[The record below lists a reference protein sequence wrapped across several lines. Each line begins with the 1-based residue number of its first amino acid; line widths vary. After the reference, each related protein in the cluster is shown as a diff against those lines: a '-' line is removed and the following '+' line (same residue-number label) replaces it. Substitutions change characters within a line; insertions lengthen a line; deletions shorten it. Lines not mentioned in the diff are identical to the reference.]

1 MKLDWVVIRAACPDD
16 AGDAQF
22 GLRALQTLWSAETCV
37 LIGMDWDAALAL
49 VPAEAQ
55 GHMLVLDGAWLS
67 VDSRCVQR
75 LAWAL
80 EQGADV
86 AQACDSTRPEPMR
99 PAAYA
104 TLRGMERFVD
114 THEVGVYPLEGPGA
128 PARFELGTLAGWRKR
143 LAGCAQMVRV
153 SGAWVHD
160 SSGFFSS
167 AREEMLPLV
176 PSDVRHAVDVG
187 GGEGG
192 FLAALKARYP
202 QAQTQLVE
210 LTEGAAAKARGRP
223 GVDAV
228 WVGDFQTWRPE
239 NRFDCISFLDVI
251 EHMVD
256 PERALRHARS
266 LLTDAG
272 CVVLSIPNA
281 GHWSVVADLLEGRW
295 DWAPSGIHC
304 YTHVRFFTRRTIED
318 MLARVGLVAVEWLPV
333 VVPGRADWHAQWQG
347 SAELAVDVN
356 ALDVYAYGVRAVVT
370 HSR

>member
-1 MKLDWVVIRAACPDD
+1 MKLDWVVIRATCPDD

-22 GLRALQTLWSAETCV
+22 GLRALQTLWPSEARV
-37 LIGMDWDAALAL
+37 LVGMDWDAALAL
-49 VPAEAQ
+49 VPADAQ

-67 VDSRCVQR
+67 VESRCLLR

-86 AQACDSTRPEPMR
+86 AQACDSKRPEPMR
-99 PAAYA
+99 PVAYA

-114 THEVGVYPLEGPGA
+114 MHAVGVHAVDGVAG

-143 LAGCAQMVRV
+143 QAGGAQVVRV
-153 SGAWVHD
+153 CGAWVHD

-176 PSDVRHAVDVG
+176 PADVRTVLDVG

-192 FLAALKARYP
+192 FLAALKDRFP
-202 QAQTQLVE
+202 DVQTQLVE

-228 WVGDFQTWRPE
+228 WVGDFQDWNPAR
-239 NRFDCISFLDVI
+239 RFDCISFLDVI

-256 PERALRHARS
+256 PERVLRHARS

-304 YTHVRFFTRRTIED
+304 YTHLRFFTRRTIED

-333 VVPGRADWHAQWQG
+333 VVPGRADWSAQWAG
-347 SAELAVDVN
+347 SAQLALDVD
-356 ALDVYAYGVRAVVT
+356 ALDVYAYGVRAVALD
-370 HSR
+370 RR

>member
-1 MKLDWVVIRAACPDD
+1 MGPV
-16 AGDAQF
+16 
-22 GLRALQTLWSAETCV
+22 
-37 LIGMDWDAALAL
+37 
-49 VPAEAQ
+49 
-55 GHMLVLDGAWLS
+55 
-67 VDSRCVQR
+67 
-75 LAWAL
+75 
-80 EQGADV
+80 
-86 AQACDSTRPEPMR
+86 
-99 PAAYA
+99 AYA

-114 THEVGVYPLEGPGA
+114 MHAVGVQLVEGPVV

-143 LAGCAQMVRV
+143 QAGCAQVVRV

-160 SSGFFSS
+160 SSGFFAS

-176 PSDVRHAVDVG
+176 PADARHVVDVG

-192 FLAALKARYP
+192 FLSALKARYP
-202 QAQTQLVE
+202 AVHTQLVE

-228 WVGDFQTWRPE
+228 WVGDFQAWSPGQ
-239 NRFDCISFLDVI
+239 RFDCISFLDVI

-266 LLTDAG
+266 LLRDTG

-304 YTHVRFFTRRTIED
+304 YTHLRFFTRRTIED
-318 MLARVGLVAVEWLPV
+318 MLARADLMAVEWLPV
-333 VVPGRADWHAQWQG
+333 VVPGRADWLAQWQG
-347 SAELAVDVN
+347 SAGLAVDVA
-356 ALDVYAYGVRAVVT
+356 ALDVYAYGVRAVAT
-370 HSR
+370 DK